1 MYAPWNVNNY
11 LALLEDGTWTY
22 RQADRE
28 TDRGMHY
35 RNDAFSLPVIVHV
48 SPEGKENY
56 KKETRG
62 KKQLRQSN
70 PREECSVEC
79 QPTSL
84 SMHAITTKQ
93 RNGHTTTAP
102 SSSLSTDT
110 HKKPSPPPSISFL
123 LFLQLTLYLL
133 ML

>member
-11 LALLEDGTWTY
+11 LALLEDGTSTY
-22 RQADRE
+22 RQADRETDRE

-62 KKQLRQSN
+62 KKAVTTEQSSGGVQC
-70 PREECSVEC
+70 RVSTH
-79 QPTSL
+79 QPINAYDNDKTAQWAYNNSAFL
-84 SMHAITTKQ
+84 ILVH
-93 RNGHTTTAP
+93 RHT
-102 SSSLSTDT
+102 
-110 HKKPSPPPSISFL
+110 
-123 LFLQLTLYLL
+123 
-133 ML
+133 